1 MLIPNHDII
10 MWVRCELKV
19 HFERM
24 ICGTDFELDKEK
36 SEILIAEDHLGLGC
50 IKFLD

>member
-10 MWVRCELKV
+10 MWVRIELKV

-24 ICGTDFELDKEK
+24 ICGTDFELDIEK
-36 SEILIAEDHLGLGC
+36 PEILIAEDHLGLG
-50 IKFLD
+50 I